1 MAANGVVSWSL
12 DKAHEL
18 FGRAFSEE
26 KGVSEILSDDESVKS
41 DIHRQFEMH
50 IVSEM
55 QGRFKKRES
64 EKEALTLAWR
74 LNINF
79 YNGFQ
84 FTEIDQFVGDV
95 FTTPRLTEYEERK
108 VFNEIAANIEA
119 RQAVLSKRRNN
130 MKNRPA
136 STSSEDR
143 SSAMIGNR
151 VLASTKRRLGMNDLQ
166 TESNL
171 MAGVTGT
178 AVWKTVWDSS
188 AGITIGIAEYEA
200 DENDIKDDILYSYEK
215 QLLGMSVNTVFKKIK
230 EGDVLTTMHSPFEI
244 FPENVA
250 VPIRNQRRV
259 MHVVLCSPEEVFEK
273 WGVIEEGKDHETF
286 KILSTQNRDYGGG
299 VNGSIYGNMFAVEPI
314 HNVVKVYEEWEL
326 PTSRYPNGRLIIV
339 TDDHLLHYGPL
350 PEPLGENDTYILPF
364 DVQMSLKTDGFFG
377 RSVVELMIP
386 LQMNYNDIRNRIQDY
401 INRLCIGVLV
411 VEEGAVDDIE
421 ELRANGVAPGTI
433 IETRIGSATRPYF
446 MEMQGL
452 PDDIH
457 KEVNGLLEALDRLSG
472 VSQLIKQSVTPT
484 GVTSGVGIAGI
495 QEQDDTRI
503 GLEAENIKNCLMSVG
518 KKWLILYK
526 NNVKF
531 ERIVKDI
538 GKGKNG
544 EYEVSQFIGDDLTS
558 FDVYIDTEPEA
569 SDTLSQRRQRVVELL
584 NAGLF
589 NDPETGNLSREG
601 RAKVFELLDL
611 GDWEHFTDSENKHQ
625 SRALRENGAM
635 VVGNPAYIKDY
646 DDDVIHI
653 AVHND
658 FRLKAEYDEAVLRN
672 PEIEELFDIHV
683 NEHIQSLQQKTQ
695 AEQVNAGTGIGNA
708 GTGIGNVS
716 LPSFTEQKGE

>member
-1 MAANGVVSWSL
+1 MAINEVVSWGF
-12 DKAHEL
+12 DKAREF
-18 FGRAFSEE
+18 FGRTLSEN
-26 KGVSEILSDDESVKS
+26 KAPAEILLGDESAKS
-41 DIHRQFEMH
+41 DIMRQFETH
-50 IVSEM
+50 VISEM
-55 QGRFKKRES
+55 QERFKKRES
-64 EKEALTLAWR
+64 EKETLSLTWR

-84 FTEIDQFVGDV
+84 FTEIDPYVGDV

-143 SSAMIGNR
+143 SAAMIGNR

-166 TESNL
+166 TEANL

-178 AVWKTVWDSS
+178 VIWKTVWDSS
-188 AGITIGIAEYEA
+188 AGMTIGITKHKV
-200 DENDIKDDILYSYEK
+200 DESVIKDKTLYDYENR
-215 QLLGMSVNTVFKKIK
+215 LLGIPQDIVFKKIK
-230 EGDVLTTMHSPFEI
+230 EGDVTTTMHSPFEV
-244 FPENVA
+244 FPENIS
-250 VPIRNQRRV
+250 VPLRNQRRV
-259 MHVVLCSPEEVFEK
+259 MHVVLLSPEEVFEK
-273 WGVIEEGKDHETF
+273 WGVIEDGEDCETF

-299 VNGSIYGNMFAVEPI
+299 VNGSVYGNMFAVEPV
-314 HNVVKVYEEWEL
+314 HNVVRVYEEWEL
-326 PTSRYPNGRLIIV
+326 PTSRYPNGRLVIT
-339 TDDHLLHYGPL
+339 TDTHLLHYGPL
-350 PEPLGENDTYILPF
+350 PEPLGENGAYILPF
-364 DVQMSLKTDGFFG
+364 DVQVSLKTDGFFG
-377 RSVVELMIP
+377 RSVIERMIP
-386 LQMNYNDIRNRIQDY
+386 LQRNYNDIRNRIQDY

-411 VEEGAVDDIE
+411 TEAGAIDDIE
-421 ELRANGVAPGTI
+421 DLRANGLAPGTI
-433 IETRIGSATRPYF
+433 IETRIGSTQRPYF
-446 MEMQGL
+446 MEMQSL

-503 GLEAENIKNCLMSVG
+503 GLEAENIKNCLMSIG
-518 KKWLILYK
+518 KKWLVLYK
-526 NNVKF
+526 RNVKF
-531 ERIVKDI
+531 GRIVKDI

-544 EYEVSQFIGDDLTS
+544 EYEISQFIGDDLTS
-558 FDVYIDTEPEA
+558 FDVYIDAEPEA
-569 SDTLSQRRQRVVELL
+569 SDTLSQRRQKIVELL

-601 RAKVFELLDL
+601 RAKVFEILDL
-611 GDWEHFTDSENKHQ
+611 GDWESFTDSENNHQ

-635 VVGNPAYIKDY
+635 VVGNPAFIKEY

-658 FRLKAEYDEAVLRN
+658 FRLKAEYDEATSKN
-672 PEIEELFDIHV
+672 PKIEELFNIHV
-683 NEHIQSLQQKTQ
+683 DEHIQNLRNKTQ
-695 AEQVNAGTGIGNA
+695 AEQMNASGEPEGIDMRTFGNQE
-708 GTGIGNVS
+708 GGQ
-716 LPSFTEQKGE
+716 L